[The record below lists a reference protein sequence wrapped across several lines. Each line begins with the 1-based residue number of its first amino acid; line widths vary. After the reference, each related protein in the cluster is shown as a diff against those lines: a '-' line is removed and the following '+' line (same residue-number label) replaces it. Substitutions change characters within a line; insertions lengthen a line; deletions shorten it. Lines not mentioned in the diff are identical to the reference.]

1 MKMFTKKEKDKLKK
15 LNRKSLSVINSVY
28 LDNGGILASPPSGRY
43 PYIYPRDAA
52 LILRILNNLGKHRM
66 VKKSLKFLVDKQME
80 IGEWTQRYNRDGTPA
95 SYRPSQ
101 LDCNGLVLYVLN
113 EYYQKT
119 GDKKFIEFAW
129 NSIKQGIEFI
139 KEHYIHEERLLFS
152 LNSIH
157 EWPPMES
164 GFDIWVNV
172 TCHAGI
178 KAGESMAE
186 ELGEKDYTEEWENLA
201 SDLWIG
207 ISKRLIV
214 DNKFIKVTNSHSI
227 MDPDISEMAPYI
239 TKSVSVR
246 ETILKNSVKSI
257 EKILWDDELTGINR
271 YLEKHGE
278 AGRNNGGYGP
288 YSMYT
293 GWMAQY
299 YIDLGK
305 YDKSEKYI
313 RWFLRYNRNFLIPE
327 HVSTKERFLKWK
339 KRAIEVGRYSHVGRK
354 EEAERVMKSEEYKKG
369 LVYWVVPLT
378 WSHAEFMNI
387 YNKLKENNMLD

>member
-1 MKMFTKKEKDKLKK
+1 MFTKKEKDDLRK
-15 LNRKSLSVINSVY
+15 LNKKSLSVINSVY
-28 LDNGGILASPPSGRY
+28 LDNGGILASSPSGRY

-52 LILRILNNLGKHRM
+52 LILRVLNNLGNYKK
-66 VKKSLKFLVDKQME
+66 VKKSLKFLISVQME

-113 EYYQKT
+113 EYCQKT
-119 GDKKFIEFAW
+119 GDKKFIENAW

-157 EWPPMES
+157 EWPPMEA

-178 KAGESMAE
+178 KAGASMAE
-186 ELGEKDYTEEWENLA
+186 ELGEKDCTEEWENLA

-207 ISKRLIV
+207 ISKRLII
-214 DNKFIKVTNSHSI
+214 DNRFIKVTNSHSI
-227 MDPDISEMAPYI
+227 MDPDVSEMAPYI
-239 TKSVSVR
+239 TKSVSVK
-246 ETILKNSVKSI
+246 ETILKNTVKNI
-257 EKILWDDELTGINR
+257 EKDLWDRELTGINR

-278 AGRNNGGYGP
+278 AGRNNGGFGP

-299 YIDLGK
+299 HLDRKK
-305 YDKSEKYI
+305 YEKAERYI

-354 EEAERVMKSEEYKKG
+354 EEAERVMRSEEYKRG

-378 WSHAEFMNI
+378 WGHAEFMNV
-387 YNKLKENNMLD
+387 YNKLEEDGMLD